1 MHTDAIKHMFEKAMV
16 TGMRL
21 TSDSAPTTPCEPCL
35 KVKQTRKPIQKT
47 TDSRA
52 DQVLGR
58 VFSDICGKILTR
70 SHQGFEYFVTWVN
83 DKSRRVSVH
92 GLHHKSE
99 IEEALKAFVSGAEVE
114 TGMAVHTLCSDGG
127 GEYTADNVQKYLRQ
141 KGIKHELTTP
151 DTPQHN
157 GVAERMN
164 RTLLDKVQAML
175 LNAKLPESY
184 WYDALQYVVH
194 IHNVTPTRALHDQT
208 PEEAWSGNK
217 PDVSSLHVFGSRAF
231 VHIPDKHRTKLGAK
245 SLVCTLLGYA
255 PQWKAYRLVHRPTK
269 CFLESRD
276 VIFDEGGQAVE

>member
-1 MHTDAIKHMFEKAMV
+1 MAFASVAHADLATWHRRLGHMHTDAIKHMFEKAMV

-114 TGMAVHTLCSDGG
+114 TGMAVHILHSDGG

-151 DTPQHN
+151 DTLQHN
-157 GVAERMN
+157 GVTECMN
-164 RTLLDKVQAML
+164 RTLLDKV
-175 LNAKLPESY
+175 
-184 WYDALQYVVH
+184 
-194 IHNVTPTRALHDQT
+194 
-208 PEEAWSGNK
+208 
-217 PDVSSLHVFGSRAF
+217 
-231 VHIPDKHRTKLGAK
+231 
-245 SLVCTLLGYA
+245 
-255 PQWKAYRLVHRPTK
+255 
-269 CFLESRD
+269 
-276 VIFDEGGQAVE
+276 